1 MLFLGRRLIKK
12 IAILFMGVWAILKL
26 NMAITM
32 FLSMA
37 VSVLVYAI
45 PFGIWYAV
53 GICLLLLTHEVGHI
67 IAARAVGIR
76 GTWPIFIPFLG
87 AMIKLN
93 RLPVN
98 VKMAANIAIGGP
110 ALGTLGALLCI
121 VFYFWT
127 DSMLMLV
134 MAYMGC
140 MLNLFN
146 LIPCEPLDGGKIA
159 EAISPYLWWFG
170 SMIIGGM
177 FFYTYHILIFIIFI
191 FSLKELWRTKNDEYP
206 DYHQINVRQRLKVL
220 SWYIGLIFILGL
232 TTLYLGTL
240 LR

>member
-1 MLFLGRRLIKK
+1 MLFFGRRLIKK
-12 IAILFMGVWAILKL
+12 LAILFMGVWAILKL

-32 FLSMA
+32 FLSMV

-53 GICLLLLTHEVGHI
+53 GICLLLLTHELGHI

-87 AMIKLN
+87 AMIKLY
-93 RLPVN
+93 RLPIN

-146 LIPCEPLDGGKIA
+146 LIPCAPLDGGKIA
-159 EAISPYLWWFG
+159 EAISPYLWWLG
-170 SMIIGGM
+170 SLIIGGM
-177 FFYTYHILIFIIFI
+177 FFYTYNILIFFI
-191 FSLKELWRTKNDEYP
+191 FVFSLRQLWGARENQFSAYYK
-206 DYHQINVRQRLKVL
+206 ISGRQRLKVL
-220 SWYIGLIFILGL
+220 SWYLGLIFVLGL
-232 TTLYLGTL
+232 TTFYLGTL